1 MICPCSGSP
10 FRGRSEAGWSLI
22 LGGLDLLEPG
32 LVAVSEWRAD
42 DEVPGS
48 AHALG
53 RRTARPGE
61 TQHDSPHHRRPRH
74 PRLRRTRCTQP
85 ALFAHNIETGLW
97 DDQGRV
103 APWPDDI
110 DEWTRTTD
118 ELHTP
123 EPGQPPF

>member
-1 MICPCSGSP
+1 MTAHITGDPAIPDSEE
-10 FRGRSEAGWSLI
+10 RAGRNA
-22 LGGLDLLEPG
+22 
-32 LVAVSEWRAD
+32 
-42 DEVPGS
+42 
-48 AHALG
+48 
-53 RRTARPGE
+53 
-61 TQHDSPHHRRPRH
+61 
-74 PRLRRTRCTQP
+74 
-85 ALFAHNIETGLW
+85 ALFAHNIETGFW